1 MAGSQKNHVAIDIES
16 EETAFE
22 NLMSGNF
29 IMSPNCC
36 IFKTPKILYRHN
48 EKAYEP
54 NAFSIGPFH
63 YGKDQLKP
71 AQKIKLKYLQGLLS
85 RSIRQKEQL
94 LRQLIASIREVEG
107 QARECYAGSIEF
119 GVEEFVQILVLD
131 GCFIVELLRKDF
143 NEVPRDPDDPI
154 FSMSCLLQFLSHDLI
169 LLENQIPWLV
179 LDHLFSLTMVPGGK
193 SLIQLTVEFF
203 GNIFSSNQPS
213 INPVEFENQE
223 IRHILDLLRLSL
235 LSPFEKEQ
243 SNAQHFGWQ
252 TLPCATSI
260 KAAGIKFKRVSSSSI
275 LDIRFSNGVLEIPP
289 LLIQETTETILRNLI
304 SYEQCYPNCQPR
316 ITSYAKLMDNLIDST
331 RDMDIL
337 CESDVIDNWLN
348 PDDATQFF
356 NRLHNDAY
364 MKMFYYNEL
373 CSRVNDHCKRWWPR
387 WRTFYMDN
395 YFGTPWAVVSQVV
408 AAIFLIL
415 SFLQTFYTIMGA

>member
-1 MAGSQKNHVAIDIES
+1 MAGSEKNHVAINIES
-16 EETAFE
+16 VATSFE
-22 NLMSGNF
+22 NHMSENL

-48 EKAYEP
+48 KKAYEP

-63 YGKDQLKP
+63 YGKDQLNP

-85 RSIRQKEQL
+85 RSISQKEQL
-94 LRQLIASIREVEG
+94 LRQLIAAIREVEG

-119 GVEEFVQILVLD
+119 GVDEFVKILVLD

-154 FSMSCLLQFLSHDLI
+154 FSMSCLLQFLYHDLI

-179 LDHLFSLTMVPGGK
+179 LDRLFSLTMVPGGK

-203 GNIFSSNQPS
+203 GNIFSSHLPS
-213 INPVEFENQE
+213 VHPVGFGNQE
-223 IRHILDLLRLSL
+223 IRHILGLLRLSL

-243 SNAQHFGWQ
+243 SNAQHLGWQ
-252 TLPCATSI
+252 PFPFATSI

-316 ITSYAKLMDNLIDST
+316 ITSYAKLMDNLIDCT

-356 NRLHNDAY
+356 NRLYNDAY
-364 MKMFYYNEL
+364 VKMFYYNEL
-373 CSRVNDHCKRWWPR
+373 CSQVNDHCKRWWPR
-387 WRTFYMDN
+387 WRTFYMHN